1 MNEKEEATEDFIQI
15 HIFSEVSDD
24 MLQALA
30 TVEKQANDYL
40 ADILASNVKAIH
52 LEQTHFTDKSG
63 DYPRQ
68 MFWPTVLITVR
79 VPGDDP
85 GPDDNEHDEIVAQQE
100 LEALDFNPLAEIV
113 AQGYSFDPFLES
125 DDLP

>member
-1 MNEKEEATEDFIQI
+1 MNDAEGTTEDSIQI
-15 HIFSEVSDD
+15 RIFSEVSDS
-24 MLQALA
+24 MYQALA
-30 TVEKQANDYL
+30 AVEEQSNDYL
-40 ADILASNVKAIH
+40 ATIQASNVKAIH

-113 AQGYSFDPFLES
+113 AQGDSFDPFLES